1 MVMTKVAGLPWPG
14 TLISWAQL
22 HFIVYLIEGW
32 MYRYGKTATM
42 EHINK

>member
-14 TLISWAQL
+14 ALISWAQL
-22 HFIVYLIEGW
+22 NFIVYLIE
-32 MYRYGKTATM
+32 RYGKTATM